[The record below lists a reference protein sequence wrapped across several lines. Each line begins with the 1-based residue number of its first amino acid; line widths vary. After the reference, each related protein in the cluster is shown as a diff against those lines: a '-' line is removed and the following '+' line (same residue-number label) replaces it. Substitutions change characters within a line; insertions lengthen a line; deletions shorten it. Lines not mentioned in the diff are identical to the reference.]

1 MRSSLNLMIPVTFGH
16 GYQIANADFE
26 TSHAVSTDYEEPRSW
41 HSFMS
46 ATGSLASFAG
56 NHVFMSDKVRPGSM
70 GSRSVL
76 LTSSSIFGIVANGT
90 ITTGRL
96 SADNVDPANTANNA
110 FADTTKTDVDSN
122 GNPFYTVLY
131 SRPDSI
137 AAWVKF
143 KQGKVNADY
152 PYASL
157 SAVITDGT
165 YYQDPEDKTYTNVAA
180 KASDTKIETNNFE
193 WQRIV
198 VPFDYKTYAANNVK
212 PKVILVTMS
221 TNATPGKGSGSDS
234 LYIDDVELLY
244 NATLSGVTI
253 KDKAIENFDPNTFS
267 YDVTVSGTI
276 KAEDVKCTTVGQGA
290 YVMPEVMDLDGMQS
304 LLITVTSNDLKQSNL
319 YVIFLTDDGTGIST
333 VNSNDSDA
341 KTIGLYN
348 LNGQRVNQIQPGQIY
363 IKKLSNGKS
372 VKFIAGAANK

>member
-1 MRSSLNLMIPVTFGH
+1 
-16 GYQIANADFE
+16 
-26 TSHAVSTDYEEPRSW
+26 
-41 HSFMS
+41 
-46 ATGSLASFAG
+46 
-56 NHVFMSDKVRPGSM
+56 
-70 GSRSVL
+70 
-76 LTSSSIFGIVANGT
+76 
-90 ITTGRL
+90 
-96 SADNVDPANTANNA
+96 
-110 FADTTKTDVDSN
+110 
-122 GNPFYTVLY
+122 
-131 SRPDSI
+131 
-137 AAWVKF
+137 
-143 KQGKVNADY
+143 
-152 PYASL
+152 
-157 SAVITDGT
+157 
-165 YYQDPEDKTYTNVAA
+165 
-180 KASDTKIETNNFE
+180 
-193 WQRIV
+193 
-198 VPFDYKTYAANNVK
+198 
-212 PKVILVTMS
+212 MS